1 MRQRLSVIF
10 ITLNEGPRLPASLQ
24 AVQWA
29 DEIIVV
35 DSGSTDDTL
44 AVAHSF
50 GARTVSTDWPGF
62 GAQKNRALALATCP
76 WVLSLDA
83 DEVLSPELQLEIQAF
98 LQSDPIVDAA
108 TLPRLSSY
116 CGRTI
121 HHAGW
126 WPDPVLRLFRRERAR
141 FSDDRVHERVLVDGP
156 VHAMTGVLWHES
168 YRDLSQVL
176 SKVNQYSSEGA
187 QNLLQRGRQGGLGR
201 ALAHGLWAF
210 VRTYVLRRGF
220 LDGREGF
227 ILAVSN
233 AEGTY
238 YRYLKLMYLQEAQAR
253 EDQAFR
259 EKTGLKDPAGPAAG

>member
-10 ITLNEGPRLPASLQ
+10 ITLNEAPRLRATLE
-24 AVQWA
+24 AVRWA

-35 DSGSTDDTL
+35 DSGSTDGTVEL
-44 AVAHSF
+44 AQSL
-50 GARTVSTDWPGF
+50 GARVQVTDWPGF
-62 GAQKNRALALATCP
+62 GAQKNRALSLATCP

-83 DEVLSPELQLEIQAF
+83 DEVLSPELQQEIQAF
-98 LQSDPIVDAA
+98 LSQEPACNAA

-126 WPDPVLRLFRRERAR
+126 WPDPVLRLFRRELAR
-141 FSDDRVHERVLVDGP
+141 FSDDRVHERVLIDGP
-156 VHAMTGVLWHES
+156 VHAMQGVLLHES

-176 SKVNQYSSEGA
+176 HKVNQYSSEGA
-187 QNLLQRGRQGGLGR
+187 QNLLQRGKRGGLGS
-201 ALAHGLWAF
+201 AIGHGLWAF
-210 VRTYVLRRGF
+210 VRTYILRRGF

-227 ILAVSN
+227 ILAISN

-238 YRYLKLMYLQEAQAR
+238 YRYLKLMYLLEAEGRANKLGADR
-253 EDQAFR
+253 RPDGP
-259 EKTGLKDPAGPAAG
+259 TAG

>member
-1 MRQRLSVIF
+1 MRQRLSVIL
-10 ITLNEGPRLPASLQ
+10 ITLNEAPRLRATLE

-35 DSGSTDDTL
+35 DSGSTDGTVE
-44 AVAHSF
+44 VAQSL
-50 GARTVSTDWPGF
+50 GARVQVTDWPGF

-83 DEVLSPELQLEIQAF
+83 DEVLSPDLQLEIQAF
-98 LQSDPIVDAA
+98 LSQEPTCNAA

-126 WPDPVLRLFRRERAR
+126 WPDPVLRLFRRELAR
-141 FSDDRVHERVLVDGP
+141 FSDDRVHERVLIDGP
-156 VHAMTGVLWHES
+156 VHAMRGVLLHES

-176 SKVNQYSSEGA
+176 HKVNQYSSEGA
-187 QNLLQRGRQGGLGR
+187 HNLLNRGQRGGLGT
-201 ALAHGLWAF
+201 AIAHGLWAF
-210 VRTYVLRRGF
+210 VRTYLLRRGF

-238 YRYLKLMYLQEAQAR
+238 YRYLKLMYLHEAQQRA
-253 EDQAFR
+253 DQASGDT
-259 EKTGLKDPAGPAAG
+259 KHPGSTAG

>member
-1 MRQRLSVIF
+1 VRQPLSVIF
-10 ITLNEGPRLPASLQ
+10 ITLNEAPRLPATLQ
-24 AVQWA
+24 AVRWA

-35 DSGSTDDTL
+35 DSGSTDGTVEL
-44 AVAHSF
+44 AQSL
-50 GARTVSTDWPGF
+50 GARVQVTDWPGF

-83 DEVLSPELQLEIQAF
+83 DEVLSPALQAEIQAF
-98 LQSDPIVDAA
+98 LQQDPPFNAA

-126 WPDPVLRLFRRERAR
+126 WPDPVLRLFRREQAR

-156 VHAMTGVLWHES
+156 VHAMKGVLLHES

-176 SKVNQYSSEGA
+176 HKVNQYSSEGA
-187 QNLLQRGRQGGLGR
+187 QNLLNRGKPGGLGR
-201 ALAHGLWAF
+201 AIAHGLWAF
-210 VRTYVLRRGF
+210 VRTYLLRRGF

-238 YRYLKLMYLQEAQAR
+238 YRYLKLMYLQEARRAESPSAAQRRA
-253 EDQAFR
+253 D
-259 EKTGLKDPAGPAAG
+259 DPTAG

>member
-1 MRQRLSVIF
+1 VIF
-10 ITLNEGPRLPASLQ
+10 ITLNEAPRLPAALQ
-24 AVQWA
+24 AVRWA
-29 DEIIVV
+29 DELIVV
-35 DSGSTDDTL
+35 DSGSTDGTVE
-44 AVAHSF
+44 VAQSL
-50 GARTVSTDWPGF
+50 GARTVVTDWPGF

-83 DEVLSPELQLEIQAF
+83 DEVLSPELQQEIQSF
-98 LQSDPIVDAA
+98 LRQDPPFNAA

-126 WPDPVLRLFRRERAR
+126 WPDPVLRLFRRTQAR

-156 VHAMTGVLWHES
+156 VHALQGVLLHES
-168 YRDLSQVL
+168 YRDLAQVL

-201 ALAHGLWAF
+201 AVAHGLWAF
-210 VRTYVLRRGF
+210 LRTYVLRRGF

-227 ILAVSN
+227 ILAISN
-233 AEGTY
+233 AETTY
-238 YRYLKLMYLQEAQAR
+238 YRYLKLMYLQEAQSRHAS
-253 EDQAFR
+253 Q
-259 EKTGLKDPAGPAAG
+259 PPCAGTQPQPPRDGSSAG